1 MIATTLYSINN
12 ITQGGIPDENQ
23 KKLSITIDNKI
34 LEQVEKTAKIQNFS
48 KSKLTE
54 EALKLWFKK
63 NEEKLMAKE
72 DQRFIEFT
80 IEAQREVLHE

>member
-1 MIATTLYSINN
+1 MRTK
-12 ITQGGIPDENQ
+12 

-63 NEEKLMAKE
+63 NEEKLMAKGYQE
-72 DQRFIEFT
+72 MAQESQDFIEFT
-80 IEAQREVLHE
+80 LEAQREVLHEKPS